1 MKTKLKYEFKNFKR
15 KMVKKVTDKGMW
27 EALKSVVK
35 VGEKIRTKL
44 ST

>member
-1 MKTKLKYEFKNFKR
+1 
-15 KMVKKVTDKGMW
+15 MVKKNDTDKGMW
-27 EALKSVVK
+27 EVLKSVVK